1 MVYGYFIGYSLS
13 ACFSSAIMRKRN
25 SLKGKMMIIILTLLT
40 MLVIL
45 VSFLIIGVASAG
57 AAFIIIFGDVLVAI
71 GFIMYLIHYISKKRK
86 EK

>member
-1 MVYGYFIGYSLS
+1 
-13 ACFSSAIMRKRN
+13 
-25 SLKGKMMIIILTLLT
+25 MIIILTLLT

-45 VSFLIIGVASAG
+45 ISFLIVGVASAG

>member
-1 MVYGYFIGYSLS
+1 
-13 ACFSSAIMRKRN
+13 
-25 SLKGKMMIIILTLLT
+25 MIIIVTLLT
-40 MLVIL
+40 MLAIL